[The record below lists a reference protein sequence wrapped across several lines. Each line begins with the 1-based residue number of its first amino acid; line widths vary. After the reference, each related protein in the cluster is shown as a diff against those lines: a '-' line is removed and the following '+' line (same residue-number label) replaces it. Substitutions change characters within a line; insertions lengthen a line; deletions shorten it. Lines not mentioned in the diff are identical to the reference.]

1 ISILNGVLIASD
13 AFASDLCHSHLPP
26 ILVGASFLLK
36 RLNRAVEVPTLASEV
51 FDVPAVSAVKL
62 ARQTGIC
69 VLTPFAELAGEGGN
83 EYSSRDRNQL

>member
-1 ISILNGVLIASD
+1 
-13 AFASDLCHSHLPP
+13 
-26 ILVGASFLLK
+26 ASFLLK

-83 EYSSRDRNQL
+83 EYSSRDRNQLGASRRFPAGIAESAIPNGCFV